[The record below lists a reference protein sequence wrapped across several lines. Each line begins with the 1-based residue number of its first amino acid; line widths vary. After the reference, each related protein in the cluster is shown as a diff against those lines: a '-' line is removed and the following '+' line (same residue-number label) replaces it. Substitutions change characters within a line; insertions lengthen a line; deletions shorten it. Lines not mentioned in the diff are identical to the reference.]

1 MQESERAIY
10 HDIVN
15 SSYKIF
21 TKERPYAEFSDAW
34 WEGLLSDYDD
44 LRAKY
49 RGTDYQQ
56 LVDEL
61 TFQLQEQQERR
72 QKNVVQH

>member
-1 MQESERAIY
+1 MQDSERAIY

-15 SSYKIF
+15 SCYKIF
-21 TKERPYAEFSDAW
+21 TKERPCAEFSDAW
-34 WEGLLSDYDD
+34 WEGLLSDYDE

-49 RGTDYQQ
+49 RGTQYQE

-61 TFQLQEQQERR
+61 TFQLQEQHERR
-72 QKNVVQH
+72 QKDVVQH